1 MLAEQNPQ
9 VKNAVVRLMEL
20 SSDEKTRLVYE
31 SRHKMAW
38 DNWGRRPRRPV
49 STTANLRDAV
59 GGVPYYLR
67 CNGAVRWRIAQDIR
81 TLQKRG

>member
-38 DNWGRRPRRPV
+38 DNWGRERAAEEKGMEKGIEKGRTEIIERLKLLGL
-49 STTANLRDAV
+49 SD
-59 GGVPYYLR
+59 
-67 CNGAVRWRIAQDIR
+67 DIIR
-81 TLQKRG
+81 QATELPPLQ